1 MFHSEFYFVPQAGN
15 NLPTKGK
22 IMSVTVLVGSQWGDE
37 GKGKIVDILSEDYEI
52 VARYQGG
59 ANAGHT
65 VEIGSSKYILH
76 LIPSGI
82 LRAGVICVIGNGVVI
97 DPTALLDEIALLEK
111 NNIKVDGRLFISHN
125 AHLIMPYHKLLD
137 SIQESGENK
146 IGTTGRG
153 IGPCY
158 IDKYARKGIKIVDL
172 LNKKVLE
179 EKIRKN
185 LEEKNNLLKKV
196 YEKEELNVDEIINQY
211 LEFDKKID
219 KYIKDVPAYLYNAI
233 AKGKSVL
240 LEGAQGALLDVD
252 HGTYPFVTSS
262 SPTSG
267 GACTGTG
274 IPPNKIDNVIGIVKA
289 YTTRVGYGPFPT
301 ELLDD
306 DGDRLRK
313 IGVEYGA
320 TTGRPRRC
328 GWFDA
333 FLVNYSVMINGI
345 DEVAITKL
353 DVLSSFSEIKV
364 CTGYKLNG
372 KILKSYPTDFERLQT
387 IAPVYETLEGWNTD
401 ISKCRSYNDLP
412 KQTKNYLEFIS
423 KKAGMKLKIIS
434 VGPKRD
440 QTFFM
445 N

>member
-1 MFHSEFYFVPQAGN
+1 M
-15 NLPTKGK
+15 K
-22 IMSVTVLVGSQWGDE
+22 VTVLVGSQWGDE
-37 GKGKIVDILSEDYEI
+37 GKGKIVDLLSEKYDI
-52 VARYQGG
+52 VTRYQGG

-65 VEIGSSKYILH
+65 VVISDKQYILH

-82 LRAGVICVIGNGVVI
+82 LRDNVICVIGNGVVI
-97 DPTALLDEIALLEK
+97 DPTALLEEIELLEK
-111 NNIKVDGRLFISHN
+111 NNIKVDGRLFISQN

-137 SIQESGENK
+137 TINESGENK

-172 LNKKVLE
+172 LNRKSLE

-196 YEKEELNVDEIINQY
+196 YEHEELDVEKIIKQY
-211 LEFDKKID
+211 VEFDKTID
-219 KYIKDVPAYLYNAI
+219 KYIKDVPSFLNQSMSE
-233 AKGKSVL
+233 GKSIL

-252 HGTYPFVTSS
+252 FGTYPFVTSS
-262 SPTSG
+262 SPVSG

-274 IPPNKIDNVIGIVKA
+274 IPPNKITDVIGIVKA
-289 YTTRVGYGPFPT
+289 YTTRVGNGPFPT

-306 DGDRLRK
+306 YGEKLRK
-313 IGVEYGA
+313 TGAEYGA

-333 FLVNYSVMINGI
+333 FLVRYSAMINGI
-345 DEVAITKL
+345 NSVAITKL
-353 DVLSSFSEIKV
+353 DVLSSMDEIKV
-364 CTGYKLNG
+364 CVSYSNG
-372 KILKSYPTDFERLQT
+372 GKVLKTFPTDADILSNVKP
-387 IAPVYETLEGWNTD
+387 IYETLPGWKTD
-401 ISKCRSYNDLP
+401 ISNCTNYSELP
-412 KQTKNYLEFIS
+412 SETKEYLDFIS
-423 KKAGMKLKIIS
+423 KPAGIKIDIVS
-434 VGPKRD
+434 VGPKRS
-440 QTFFM
+440 QTFFI

>member
-1 MFHSEFYFVPQAGN
+1 M
-15 NLPTKGK
+15 K
-22 IMSVTVLVGSQWGDE
+22 VTVLVGSQWGDE
-37 GKGKIVDILSEDYEI
+37 GKGKIVDLLSEKYDI
-52 VARYQGG
+52 VTRYQGG

-65 VEIGSSKYILH
+65 VVIADRQYILH

-82 LRAGVICVIGNGVVI
+82 LRENVICVIGNGVVI
-97 DPTALLDEIALLEK
+97 DPTALLEEITLLEK
-111 NNIKVDGRLFISHN
+111 NNIKVDGRLFISQN

-137 SIQESGENK
+137 TISESGENK

-172 LNKKVLE
+172 LNRKSLE

-196 YEKEELNVDEIINQY
+196 YEHEELDVEEIIKQY
-211 LEFDKKID
+211 LEFDKTID
-219 KYIKDVPAYLYNAI
+219 KYIKDVPSFLNQSI
-233 AKGKSVL
+233 SEGKSIL

-252 HGTYPFVTSS
+252 FGTYPFVTSS

-274 IPPNKIDNVIGIVKA
+274 IPPNKITDVIGIVKA
-289 YTTRVGYGPFPT
+289 YTTRVGNGPFPS
-301 ELLDD
+301 ELLDE
-306 DGDRLRK
+306 DGNKLRET
-313 IGVEYGA
+313 GAEYGA

-333 FLVNYSVMINGI
+333 FLVRYSVMINGI
-345 DEVAITKL
+345 NSVAITKL
-353 DVLSSFSEIKV
+353 DVLSKMDEIKV
-364 CTGYKLNG
+364 CTGYSING
-372 KILKSYPTDFERLQT
+372 KTLKTFPTDADRLSNVKP
-387 IAPVYETLEGWNTD
+387 IYKTLQGWKAD
-401 ISKCRSYNDLP
+401 ISNCRNFSELP
-412 KQTKNYLEFIS
+412 EKTKEYLNFIS
-423 KKAGMKLKIIS
+423 DSAGIKIDIVS
-434 VGPKRD
+434 VGPKRN
-440 QTFFM
+440 QTFFV

>member
-1 MFHSEFYFVPQAGN
+1 
-15 NLPTKGK
+15 
-22 IMSVTVLVGSQWGDE
+22 MSVTVLVGSQWGDE
-37 GKGKIVDILSEDYEI
+37 GKGKIVDILSERFDI

-65 VEIGSSKYILH
+65 VEIGNNKYILH

-82 LRAGVICVIGNGVVI
+82 LREGVICVIGNGVVI

-172 LNKKVLE
+172 LNKKALE

-196 YEKEELNVDEIINQY
+196 YEKDELNVEEIIHQY

-219 KYIKDVPAYLYNAI
+219 KYIKDVPSYLNNAI
-233 AKGKSVL
+233 TKGKSIL

-301 ELLDD
+301 ELLDA
-306 DGDRLRK
+306 DGEKLRK
-313 IGVEYGA
+313 IGVEFGA

-353 DVLSSFSEIKV
+353 DVLSDFSEIKV

-372 KILKSYPTDFERLQT
+372 KLLKSFPTDFERLQIIT
-387 IAPVYETLEGWNTD
+387 PVYETLKGWKKD
-401 ISKCRSYNDLP
+401 ISNCRSFADLP
-412 KQTKNYLEFIS
+412 TQTKEYLDFIS
-423 KKAGMKLKIIS
+423 KQAGMKIKIVS

-440 QTFFM
+440 QTFYM

>member
-1 MFHSEFYFVPQAGN
+1 
-15 NLPTKGK
+15 
-22 IMSVTVLVGSQWGDE
+22 MSVTVLVGSQWGDE
-37 GKGKIVDILSEDYEI
+37 GKGKIVDILSEKYDI
-52 VARYQGG
+52 VTRYQGG

-65 VEIGSSKYILH
+65 VEIGNNKYILH

-82 LRAGVICVIGNGVVI
+82 LREGVVCVIGNGVVI
-97 DPTALLDEIALLEK
+97 DPTALLDEITLLEK

-172 LNKKVLE
+172 LNKKALE

-196 YEKEELNVDEIINQY
+196 YEKEELNVEEIIHQY

-219 KYIKDVPAYLYNAI
+219 KYIKDVPAYLNNAI
-233 AKGKSVL
+233 AKGKSIL

-274 IPPNKIDNVIGIVKA
+274 IPPNKINNVIGIVKA

-306 DGDRLRK
+306 DGEKLRK
-313 IGVEYGA
+313 IGVEFGA

-333 FLVNYSVMINGI
+333 FLVHYSVMINGI

-353 DVLSSFSEIKV
+353 DVLSDFPEIKV

-372 KILKSYPTDFERLQT
+372 KLLKSFPTDFERLQIIT
-387 IAPVYETLEGWNTD
+387 PVYETLKGWKMD
-401 ISKCRSYNDLP
+401 ISNCRSFADLP
-412 KQTKNYLEFIS
+412 IQTKDYLTFIS
-423 KKAGMKLKIIS
+423 KQAGMKIKIVS

-440 QTFFM
+440 QTFYM